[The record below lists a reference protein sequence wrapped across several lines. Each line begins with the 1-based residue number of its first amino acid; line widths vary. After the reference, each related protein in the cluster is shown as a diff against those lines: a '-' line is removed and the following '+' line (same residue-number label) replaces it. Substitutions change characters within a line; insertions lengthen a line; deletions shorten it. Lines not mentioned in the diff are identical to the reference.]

1 MLNLPHPLRHP
12 AGSETARAS
21 NQGSDG
27 AEGGFGA
34 VDLAALPG
42 ASVSALL
49 KRVADIM
56 RRCDPEYCESH
67 SVEQTTDEEW
77 DDLLEAVEDAEDA

>member
-1 MLNLPHPLRHP
+1 M
-12 AGSETARAS
+12 S
-21 NQGSDG
+21 
-27 AEGGFGA
+27 AE
-34 VDLAALPG
+34 
-42 ASVSALL
+42 LL

-77 DDLLEAVEDAEDA
+77 DDLLEAVEDATEVA